1 MQENINKYGT
11 TLRHPKYQ
19 LNEIN
24 TLGHC
29 PPHNLPKSPTLVSKM
44 GKRKILAIVPS
55 ALIMELRQ
63 HLHEFRNHL
72 YSLFLHVRENDG

>member
-29 PPHNLPKSPTLVSKM
+29 PPHNLLKSPTLVSKM
-44 GKRKILAIVPS
+44 G
-55 ALIMELRQ
+55 
-63 HLHEFRNHL
+63 
-72 YSLFLHVRENDG
+72 